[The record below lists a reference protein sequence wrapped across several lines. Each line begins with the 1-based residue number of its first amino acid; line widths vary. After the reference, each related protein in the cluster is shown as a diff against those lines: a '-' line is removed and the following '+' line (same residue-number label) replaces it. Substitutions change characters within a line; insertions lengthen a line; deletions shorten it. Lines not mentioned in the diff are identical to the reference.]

1 MASDRASQDS
11 RDSPNSGDCEADP
24 KDVSFPV
31 HLTTEDAAC
40 EGDDGYLGET
50 EGDYQKNS

>member
-1 MASDRASQDS
+1 MASDRARQDS

-31 HLTTEDAAC
+31 HLTTENAAC
-40 EGDDGYLGET
+40 KGDDGYLGET